1 MPKGRFYIQNTV
13 APFEEDA
20 THEFKGHRNL
30 GVEDLPPWCFIP
42 GTDRRS
48 RRAVSRAINAF
59 LNTGKGGTV
68 YLGIVDEGV
77 VKGIRLSQ
85 YQKDHVLV
93 AMNDLMSRYEPKVD
107 SERYNVE
114 FVPVLSRSEDTLK
127 QEYPASS
134 EDHGRLRPHL
144 LRTPEYCWCDKDA
157 IAQFKLGIEQV
168 DYVIEITIHPYKDK
182 LTEIW
187 GDKYRLDLHPVHQ
200 DEQGNC
206 YFRRQAS
213 LVQYKHSDIYEHTKE
228 EVKRYYE
235 EIINKLKEEIREAK
249 GLHRKPPSKN
259 KLSIHSF
266 DLG

>member
-1 MPKGRFYIQNTV
+1 MLFSI
-13 APFEEDA
+13 F
-20 THEFKGHRNL
+20 
-30 GVEDLPPWCFIP
+30 
-42 GTDRRS
+42 
-48 RRAVSRAINAF
+48 RAINAF

-93 AMNDLMSRYEPKVD
+93 AMNDLMSRYEPKVN

-114 FVPVLSRSEDTLK
+114 FVPVLSKSEDTLK
-127 QEYPASS
+127 QEYPAIS
-134 EDHGRLRPHL
+134 EDHGRLRRHL

-157 IAQFKLGIEQV
+157 IAQFALGIEQV

-200 DEQGNC
+200 DEEGNC

-213 LVQYKHSDIYEHTKE
+213 LVQYKHSDIYQQTKE
-228 EVKRYYE
+228 EVKQYYE

-249 GLHRKPPSKN
+249 GLRRKPPSKN